1 MGSVMP
7 VQCVIS
13 CMTCCADILY
23 YCVVYWIYDLISCVL
38 ADGCF
43 TQVYGRLWSYA
54 EVTIL
59 YIMLILDGSRMF
71 NLNFCCMLRLR
82 TSTLYL
88 CALRRFI
95 ANFCFMTSQ
104 TTLWVLLSWNVDST
118 WCYVTCRTLYVRMNA
133 HTFSVLGPHKFS
145 VSL

>member
-88 CALRRFI
+88 CAFTQVYCKFLFYDVADYFVGFI
-95 ANFCFMTSQ
+95 IVDFCAQRWLNVMLCNLSH
-104 TTLWVLLSWNVDST
+104 LLCSDECS
-118 WCYVTCRTLYVRMNA
+118 YV
-133 HTFSVLGPHKFS
+133 FSFRS
-145 VSL
+145 S